1 MVWVVKTG
9 REEDHISG
17 IYLLP
22 SSPSFFVFIL
32 KMRVVL
38 NLLPEVSWSV
48 FSPLT
53 IVIRG
58 RALMQTIKGV
68 MVLRF

>member
-1 MVWVVKTG
+1 MGSQNWEG
-9 REEDHISG
+9 GGPYFRD
-17 IYLLP
+17 LP
-22 SSPSFFVFIL
+22 PPSFFVFIL

-53 IVIRG
+53 IVIKG
-58 RALMQTIKGV
+58 RALVQTIKGV